1 MHIRRS
7 GGSGDVTLRHGQ
19 GKDNPKT
26 QVMNCDIL
34 IIALPVSALNYAPAA
49 PALLKAC
56 VEQIGFKARTLDL
69 SQSFLLENSRN
80 DFLQYDEDTRSLQ
93 PNNISDPRKVDV
105 VQQWLSN
112 SVDKIKEINPKYV
125 GLSIFSY
132 FMHRSAF
139 VLAERLR
146 KDLKEVKIILGG
158 FGMTQPASSLFKM
171 SGISNLDSIINFNV
185 VMKEKGLCDYFIVG
199 EGEEGLTS
207 FLLDEKRL
215 TESDVDDDKKY
226 KAPISDFSDYDLQN
240 YNYVNT
246 KILPITGSK
255 GCVRKCTFCDIPSK
269 FGRFRYRSGRDIA
282 LEIFELK
289 EKYGI
294 NHFSFTD
301 SLINGS
307 LSALEEMTIELA
319 EHNNK
324 NPDDKI
330 RWDGQYIS
338 RPKGQTPERIYRLMA
353 ESGAEG
359 LTIGLESGSND
370 VLEAMNKKVR
380 IEDVDWEME
389 IFDKYRISSVV
400 LLMFGFY
407 NETEEDFL
415 KTINTIIRYQKYV
428 ANGTLIRMELGF
440 PLAVTGETALYTKAH
455 ELGIKIHDTNPLL
468 WTAKNNPT
476 LDFKQR
482 IRRRL
487 VAQVVCDELNIP
499 TGLSAYNLTNLLNTI
514 DGHQE

>member
-1 MHIRRS
+1 MS
-7 GGSGDVTLRHGQ
+7 
-19 GKDNPKT
+19 
-26 QVMNCDIL
+26 CDIL
-34 IIALPVSALNYAPAA
+34 LLALPVSALNYAPAA

-56 VEQIGFKARTLDL
+56 VERIGFTAKTLDL
-69 SQSFLLENSRN
+69 SQSFFLENSKN
-80 DFLQYDEDTRSLQ
+80 DFLQYDEDTKSLQ
-93 PNNISDPRKVDV
+93 PNNNLDPREVDI
-105 VQQWLSN
+105 VQQWVSN
-112 SVDKIKEINPKYV
+112 SIDKIREVNPKYV

-132 FMHRSAF
+132 YMHRSAF
-139 VLAERLR
+139 VLAEQLR
-146 KDLKEVKIILGG
+146 KELKDVKIILGG
-158 FGMTQPASSLFKM
+158 FGMTQPASSLYNM
-171 SGISNLDSIINFNV
+171 TGISKFESIKNFNII
-185 VMKEKGLCDYFIVG
+185 MKERGLCDYFIIG

-207 FLLDEKRL
+207 FLLKEKRP
-215 TESDVDDDKKY
+215 TEPDSKIYD
-226 KAPISDFSDYDLQN
+226 APISDFSDYDLQN

-246 KILPITGSK
+246 KLLPITGSK

-269 FGRFRYRSGRDIA
+269 FGRFRYRSGKDIA

-289 EKYGI
+289 EKHGV

-324 NPDDKI
+324 NPNDRI

-338 RPKGQTPERIYRLMA
+338 RPKGQTPERIYQLMA

-359 LTIGLESGSND
+359 LTIGLESGSNN

-400 LLMFGFY
+400 LFLFGFY
-407 NETEEDFL
+407 NETEKDFL
-415 KTINTIIRYQKYV
+415 ETIDTIIRYQKYV
-428 ANGTLIRMELGF
+428 ASGTLIRMELGF
-440 PLAVTGETALYTKAH
+440 PLAVTGETALHTNAH
-455 ELGIKIHDTNPLL
+455 ELGIDLHDTNPLL

-499 TGLSAYNLTNLLNTI
+499 TGLSAYNLPNLLNTI
-514 DGHQE
+514 NGLQE